1 MATIPGLVLSNKQKS
16 PDAVALRY
24 KQLGIWNT
32 YTWNDYYNEVSVLV
46 DAYNKSLSVSKG
58 TVVAVYGNNVPK
70 LIFSLAAVQT
80 LGGIVALIHPEST
93 EGELK
98 TILNNSNAEILIAE
112 DQQQVDTFLKVE
124 SECNVKK
131 IVYLDGRG
139 MATYDN
145 SKLNSYDNLVSEA
158 KNESIDSMISG
169 LSDNEV
175 AFYLFDEH
183 EDKIYKVS
191 HEAIIKN
198 STKISELNK
207 LSQNDSIVSY
217 LPLSIPTN
225 LLFTYI
231 TSLVCGMSFNLPE
244 SNQTIEKDLQEIGP
258 SILYAPSFV
267 YKHIIT
273 SISYRIESATQ
284 SNYDRYMNHYK
295 KLMNIYEKEVSGNKS
310 LIDSIQKVWI
320 MLTTFAP
327 AKNVFGLTNIKHAFV
342 SDGVLSK
349 VNFDFFHA
357 IGVEIQHSFGQ
368 AISCGCISVQPDHS
382 VSSENVGAP
391 LSGAEIK
398 VNENSEVLFKT
409 DCLGENLSGEA
420 NVDNGWINSGYVGS
434 MDNSGNV
441 IIDGRT
447 EDIVTL
453 KSGKKFSPESIENL
467 ISCSPFIKST
477 VIIGENQDSNSAI
490 VIIDPNSVNSWADRK
505 NIRYTGYAELA
516 AKEEVRDLIK
526 DHIKC
531 VNETLDDHLK
541 VKRFVIL
548 HRTLIMTAG
557 EVSKTMEVMRKNIV
571 TNLNDV
577 FSAFEKNESKFTVN
591 DIDQLTYDLKVNE
604 I

>member
-32 YTWNDYYNEVSVLV
+32 YTWNDYYNEVSILV

-70 LIFSLAAVQT
+70 LIFSIAAVQT
-80 LGGIVALIHPEST
+80 LGGVVALIHPEST

-198 STKISELNK
+198 SSKISELNK

-368 AISCGCISVQPDHS
+368 AISCGCISLQPDNS

-420 NVDNGWINSGYVGS
+420 NVDNGWVNSGYVGS

-557 EVSKTMEVMRKNIV
+557 EVSKTMEVMRKNIM

>member
-70 LIFSLAAVQT
+70 LIFSIAAVQT

-98 TILNNSNAEILIAE
+98 SILNNSNAEILIAE

-310 LIDSIQKVWI
+310 LIDSIQKVWV

-368 AISCGCISVQPDHS
+368 AISCGCISLQPDNS

-557 EVSKTMEVMRKNIV
+557 EVSKTMEVMRKNIM

>member
-70 LIFSLAAVQT
+70 LIFSIAAVQT

-98 TILNNSNAEILIAE
+98 SILNNSNAEILIAE

-310 LIDSIQKVWI
+310 LIDSIQKVWV

-557 EVSKTMEVMRKNIV
+557 EVSKTMEVMRKNIM

>member
-70 LIFSLAAVQT
+70 LIFSIAAVQT

-310 LIDSIQKVWI
+310 LIDSIQKVWV

-368 AISCGCISVQPDHS
+368 AISCGCISLQPDNS

-557 EVSKTMEVMRKNIV
+557 EVSKTMEVMRKNIM